1 MERPIRSITKAISWR
16 IIATLTT
23 MTLVYVFSGN
33 LVLGTLVGVG
43 ELFVKT
49 IVYYVHERIWNW
61 SSFGR
66 QKK

>member
-1 MERPIRSITKAISWR
+1 MERPIRSIMKAISWR

-23 MTLVYVFSGN
+23 MSLVYVFSGN
-33 LVLGTLVGVG
+33 LVLGTLVGAG
-43 ELFVKT
+43 ELFFKT